1 MIELL
6 KENDSFICNDCGE
19 EFDIPENDD
28 LCPYCYSNNIHH
40 YSQELDYVP
49 NFYGRFQ
56 SVSYSVRDKHSIP
69 DCKCFI
75 IAMDSCYGAFGWWDG
90 KRCNMDKKMA
100 TLFATAEDAKRKI
113 HFSKM
118 NSYCHPHVEEVNVI
132 NNEIV

>member
-1 MIELL
+1 MKLELA
-6 KENDSFICNDCGE
+6 ESFICNDCGE

-40 YSQELDYVP
+40 YVQELDYVP
-49 NFYGRFQ
+49 NFYGRSQ
-56 SVSYSVRDKHSIP
+56 SVSYSVRDKHPIP
-69 DCKCFI
+69 DCKCFV

-90 KRCNMDKKMA
+90 KQCNMNKKMA